1 MKIEDA
7 IKMLEAIKTEH
18 GNLDITIGGEICGEA
33 KTKEFRVETAK
44 ALADYGQIDPKFFE
58 SDLEGVHRD
67 AVRMIMWIYSNK
79 DNTFTVELEVP
90 ASDEEQEDC
99 FKAFEDGMD
108 VNALIEDGL
117 AFFDGTVG
125 RTRIYPATI
134 EEYHDCGTIGSLTFF
149 CDRKVS

>member
-1 MKIEDA
+1 
-7 IKMLEAIKTEH
+7 
-18 GNLDITIGGEICGEA
+18 
-33 KTKEFRVETAK
+33 
-44 ALADYGQIDPKFFE
+44 
-58 SDLEGVHRD
+58 
-67 AVRMIMWIYSNK
+67 MIMWIYSNK

>member
-1 MKIEDA
+1 MQIDLVSYENSHPFNNESFVDVA
-7 IKMLEAIKTEH
+7 
-18 GNLDITIGGEICGEA
+18 
-33 KTKEFRVETAK
+33 AK

-117 AFFDGTVG
+117 AFFDDTVG
-125 RTRIYPATI
+125 RTRIFPATI

>member
-1 MKIEDA
+1 
-7 IKMLEAIKTEH
+7 
-18 GNLDITIGGEICGEA
+18 
-33 KTKEFRVETAK
+33 
-44 ALADYGQIDPKFFE
+44 
-58 SDLEGVHRD
+58 
-67 AVRMIMWIYSNK
+67 
-79 DNTFTVELEVP
+79 
-90 ASDEEQEDC
+90 
-99 FKAFEDGMD
+99 MD

>member
-1 MKIEDA
+1 MQID
-7 IKMLEAIKTEH
+7 
-18 GNLDITIGGEICGEA
+18 
-33 KTKEFRVETAK
+33 RVSYENSHPFNNESFVDVAAK

-99 FKAFEDGMD
+99 FKAFE
-108 VNALIEDGL
+108 
-117 AFFDGTVG
+117 GTVG

>member
-1 MKIEDA
+1 MQIDLVSYENSHP
-7 IKMLEAIKTEH
+7 LNTESFV
-18 GNLDITIGGEICGEA
+18 DVA
-33 KTKEFRVETAK
+33 SK